1 MTLQQ
6 LIDALSAIC
15 EDTFELAFPKGAKRG
30 IVWHAYGRQSVFGDD
45 RRVLSVP
52 RVQLDLL
59 WQDAE
64 DTLLDDV
71 ESVLDTN
78 LLPYTE
84 QDVFYDES
92 YERMRCIIQVV
103 VV

>member
-71 ESVLDTN
+71 RAILDEAA
-78 LLPYTE
+78 LCYTE
-84 QDVFYDES
+84 ENAFYDES
-92 YERMRCIIQVV
+92 YERMRCILQLTVV
-103 VV
+103 